1 MKKRRAAVLVLALG
15 LMLAG
20 CGQKAKTGT
29 WNANTN
35 SIYVN
40 HAMEVQSAMIYTSET
55 ENDTYS
61 QEELKAFVE
70 EAVVDYNTANGGAAA
85 AANSEGAAKLP
96 VALQSCTLEGK
107 TGTLVFQYATADDF
121 VGFSGENGD
130 NTHTVT
136 AMAVKTVGDAVAAGD
151 FDGVTFVNPSGKE
164 VAADEVTKQA
174 AYYAVMAEGAAVI
187 QTEGQI
193 AFMTEGISLRDS
205 YTAVMP
211 EGKNVIIFK

>member
-1 MKKRRAAVLVLALG
+1 MKKRRAAVVVLALG

-40 HAMEVQSAMIYTSET
+40 HAMEVQSALVYTSET

-61 QEELKAFVE
+61 QDELKAFAE

-96 VALQSCTLEGK
+96 VALVSCTLEGK
-107 TGTLVFQYATADDF
+107 TGTLVFAYAGAEDF
-121 VGFSGENGD
+121 VKFAKEHGD

-136 AMAVKTVGDAVAAGD
+136 ALEVKTVADAVAAGD
-151 FDGVTFVNPSGKE
+151 LTDVAFVNPSGKA
-164 VAADEVTKQA
+164 VSADDVTKQA
-174 AYYAVMAEGAAVI
+174 AYYVVMAEGAGVI

-193 AFMTEGISLRDS
+193 AYTTGGISLRDS
-205 YTAVMP
+205 YTAVTP
-211 EGKNVIIFK
+211 EGRNFIVFK

>member
-40 HAMEVQSAMIYTSET
+40 HAQEVASALVYTSET
-55 ENDTYS
+55 DNDTYN
-61 QEELKAFVE
+61 QDELKAYVE

-85 AANSEGAAKLP
+85 SGNTEGEAKLP
-96 VALQSCTLEGK
+96 VALRSCTLEGK
-107 TGTLVFQYATADDF
+107 TGTLVFDYASAGDF
-121 VGFSGENGD
+121 VKFAQETGD

-136 AMAVKTVGDAVAAGD
+136 ALSVSTVADAVAAGELSD
-151 FDGVTFVNPSGKE
+151 VAFVNPSGKV
-164 VAADEVTKQA
+164 VAQTDVTKQTG
-174 AYYAVMAEGAAVI
+174 YYVVSLEGAAVI
-187 QTEGQI
+187 QVEG
-193 AFMTEGISLRDS
+193 AVAYMTEGVSLRDS
-205 YTAVMP
+205 YTAVVP
-211 EGKNVIIFK
+211 EGKNYIVFQ

>member
-1 MKKRRAAVLVLALG
+1 MKKKRAAVLVLALG

-40 HAMEVQSAMIYTSET
+40 HAMEVQSALVYTSET

-61 QEELKAFVE
+61 QEELKAFAE

-85 AANSEGAAKLP
+85 SANSEGAAKLP
-96 VALQSCTLEGK
+96 VALTSCILEGK

-121 VGFSGENGD
+121 VKFSEENGD

-136 AMAVKTVGDAVAAGD
+136 AMAVKTVADAVAAGD
-151 FDGVTFVNPSGKE
+151 FADVVFVNPSGKE
-164 VAADEVTKQA
+164 VAADEVTKQT
-174 AYYAVMAEGAAVI
+174 AYYAVMTEGAAVI
-187 QTEGQI
+187 QVEGQI
-193 AFMTEGISLRDS
+193 AYMTEGISLRDS
-205 YTAVMP
+205 YTAVTP

>member
-40 HAMEVQSAMIYTSET
+40 HAQEVASALVYTSET
-55 ENDTYS
+55 DNDTYN
-61 QEELKAFVE
+61 QDELKAYVE

-85 AANSEGAAKLP
+85 SGNTEGAAKLP
-96 VALQSCTLEGK
+96 VALRSCTLEGK
-107 TGTLVFQYATADDF
+107 TGTLVFDYASTGDF
-121 VGFSGENGD
+121 VKFAQETGD

-136 AMAVKTVGDAVAAGD
+136 ALSVSTVADAVAAGELSD
-151 FDGVTFVNPSGKE
+151 VAFVNPSGKA
-164 VAADEVTKQA
+164 VAQTDVTKQTG
-174 AYYAVMAEGAAVI
+174 YYVVSLEGAAVI
-187 QTEGQI
+187 QVEG
-193 AFMTEGISLRDS
+193 AVAYMTEGVSLRDS
-205 YTAVMP
+205 YTAVVP
-211 EGKNVIIFK
+211 EGKNYIVFQ

>member
-1 MKKRRAAVLVLALG
+1 MKKKRAVLVLALG

-20 CGQKAKTGT
+20 CGQKAATGT

-40 HAMEVQSAMIYTSET
+40 HAMEVQSALVYTSET
-55 ENDTYS
+55 ENDTYN
-61 QEELKAFVE
+61 QEELKAFAE
-70 EAVVDYNTANGGAAA
+70 EAVVDYNTANGGAASS
-85 AANSEGAAKLP
+85 ANSEGAAKLP
-96 VALQSCTLEGK
+96 VALKSCTLEGK
-107 TGTLVFQYATADDF
+107 TGTLVFEYATADDF
-121 VGFSGENGD
+121 VKFSGENSD

-136 AMAVKTVGDAVAAGD
+136 AMAVKTVADAAGAGD
-151 FDGVTFVNPSGKE
+151 FADVTFVNPSGKE
-164 VAADEVTKQA
+164 VASDEVTKQT

-187 QTEGQI
+187 QVEGQI
-193 AFMTEGISLRDS
+193 AYMTEGISLRDS